1 MKLKPEILI
10 ISKYE
15 KTADLFLVYLAD
27 ELRKS
32 GIENKL
38 DRRKL
43 TLETNDYVV
52 IGKSVNSIC
61 IGRSWHLLDYY
72 FVYEFRDAWVDDNVL
87 EREFVWRFKKE
98 TKRVHSKKELIEI
111 IMRGAK

>member
-32 GIENKL
+32 GIENKS

-52 IGKSVNSIC
+52 IGKSVNSTC

-72 FVYEFRDAWVDDNVL
+72 FVYEFRDAWVDDDIL